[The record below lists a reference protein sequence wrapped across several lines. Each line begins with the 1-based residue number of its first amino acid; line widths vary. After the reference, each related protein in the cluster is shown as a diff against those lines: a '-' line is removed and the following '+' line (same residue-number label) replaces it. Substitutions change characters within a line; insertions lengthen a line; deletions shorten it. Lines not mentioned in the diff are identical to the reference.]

1 MLKEFILIL
10 QIITDSEHFF
20 WEIAETL
27 ISALSG
33 REGRYAMVKKMRAEF
48 FNERIVIFYIFYL
61 FCPAL

>member
-10 QIITDSEHFF
+10 QIITYSEHFF
-20 WEIAETL
+20 WKIAETW

-33 REGRYAMVKKMRAEF
+33 REGGYAPIKKVSAEF

>member
-20 WEIAETL
+20 WEIAETW

-48 FNERIVIFYIFYL
+48 FYERIVIFYIFYL

>member
-20 WEIAETL
+20 WEIAETW

-33 REGRYAMVKKMRAEF
+33 REGRYAPIKKVFAEF

>member
-20 WEIAETL
+20 WEIAETW

-33 REGRYAMVKKMRAEF
+33 REELYAPIKKCARNFLMSG
-48 FNERIVIFYIFYL
+48 L
-61 FCPAL
+61 

>member
-20 WEIAETL
+20 WEIAETW
-27 ISALSG
+27 ISAQLCK
-33 REGRYAMVKKMRAEF
+33 EELYAPIKKVRAEF

>member
-20 WEIAETL
+20 WEIAEIW

-48 FNERIVIFYIFYL
+48 SDYRLLIRYIFICCEA
-61 FCPAL
+61 F

>member
-20 WEIAETL
+20 WEIAETW

-48 FNERIVIFYIFYL
+48 SDNRLLIRYIFICCEV
-61 FCPAL
+61 F

>member
-20 WEIAETL
+20 WEIAETW

-48 FNERIVIFYIFYL
+48 SDYRLLIRYIFICCEA
-61 FCPAL
+61 F